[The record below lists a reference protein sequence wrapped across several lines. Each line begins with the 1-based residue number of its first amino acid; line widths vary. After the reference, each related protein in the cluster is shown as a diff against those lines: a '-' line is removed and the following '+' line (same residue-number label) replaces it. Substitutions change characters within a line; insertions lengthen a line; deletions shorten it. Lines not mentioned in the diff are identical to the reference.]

1 MRSFLGELGYSFDAP
16 SLLLVDNQS
25 AIQVARNPEHHG
37 RMKHLDLR
45 FFWLCDMVSSGVIA
59 VRYIPT
65 ADMGAH
71 LLTKALARVQVT
83 AALPQL
89 GRTAP

>member
-1 MRSFLGELGYSFDAP
+1 LFDAP

-37 RMKHLDLR
+37 QMKHLDLC
-45 FFWLCDMVSSGVIA
+45 FFWLRDKVNSGIIA
-59 VRYIPT
+59 MRYIPT
-65 ADMGAH
+65 ADMATD
-71 LLTKALARVQVT
+71 LLTKVLAHVKVA

-89 GRTAP
+89 GLTAP